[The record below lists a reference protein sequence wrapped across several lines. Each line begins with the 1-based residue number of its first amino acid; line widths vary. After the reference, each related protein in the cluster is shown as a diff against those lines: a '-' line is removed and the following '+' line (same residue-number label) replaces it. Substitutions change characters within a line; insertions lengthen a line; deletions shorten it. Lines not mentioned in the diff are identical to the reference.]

1 MRDEDLACTRIASCG
16 GSAANSTMDCLLWKT
31 RREMIFSEGSQQGST
46 MSSVSIRPLDD
57 EWWTTAMVCSYL
69 KLKRR
74 ALWDIRRDPEKAFPA
89 AVKPGGKVNLFRAE
103 DVRVWVAKRRPSSLP
118 PPRPAVSLPTNRQMT
133 PVIPTKEAPRVMA
146 PEPVKKLVPRKRAA
160 AGDARQLGLF

>member
-1 MRDEDLACTRIASCG
+1 
-16 GSAANSTMDCLLWKT
+16 
-31 RREMIFSEGSQQGST
+31 

-74 ALWDIRRDPEKAFPA
+74 ALWDIRRDPDKAFPA

-103 DVRVWVAKRRPSSLP
+103 DVRVWVAKRRPSHLP
-118 PPRPAVSLPTNRQMT
+118 PSQPPAATRQVK
-133 PVIPTKEAPRVMA
+133 PQVVAKPEAKEAPIVVVA
-146 PEPVKKLVPRKRAA
+146 EPPKRQPQRKRQLPL
-160 AGDARQLGLF
+160 DERQLGLF

>member
-1 MRDEDLACTRIASCG
+1 
-16 GSAANSTMDCLLWKT
+16 
-31 RREMIFSEGSQQGST
+31 

-74 ALWDIRRDPEKAFPA
+74 ALWDIRRDPDKAFPA

-103 DVRVWVAKRRPSSLP
+103 DVRVWVAKRRPSHLP
-118 PPRPAVSLPTNRQMT
+118 PPPQPVVAT
-133 PVIPTKEAPRVMA
+133 PPIKPQVIPKPEVKVAPTMVVAEQPKRHSQ
-146 PEPVKKLVPRKRAA
+146 RKRQLPS
-160 AGDARQLGLF
+160 DERQLGLF

>member
-1 MRDEDLACTRIASCG
+1 M
-16 GSAANSTMDCLLWKT
+16 WKT
-31 RREMIFSEGSQQGST
+31 LGVMICSTALKQGSV

-74 ALWDIRRDPEKAFPA
+74 ALWDIRRDPAKAFPA

-103 DVRVWVAKRRPSSLP
+103 DVRVWVAKRRPSQLP
-118 PPRPAVSLPTNRQMT
+118 PPQLTVAPLTRPHVVAKPQ
-133 PVIPTKEAPRVMA
+133 PKAPPIVMV
-146 PEPVKKLVPRKRAA
+146 PEPTVKPVQRKRAPPA
-160 AGDARQLGLF
+160 DERQLGLF